1 VVLLCKLSLVF
12 EATNLA
18 GVAYVR
24 EQRSYACP
32 HQEDADTEQRNQDDS
47 MLVELRRI

>member
-1 VVLLCKLSLVF
+1 MVPLCKLGLVL

-24 EQRSYACP
+24 EQRSYACT
-32 HQEDADTEQRNQDDS
+32 HQENTDTEQRNQDYS
-47 MLVELRRI
+47 MLVELRRA